1 MLKLDFTIFF
11 RAESKKIISSYKRLI
26 SIRRGVSNDN
36 APHNARSTQLR
47 KGKDHWL
54 IDTGKTKQRGFKS
67 LVRKTRLLIYASGE
81 RHSPRRSKHP
91 RIGTIAKPAPSYRQ
105 LFRWHGHGSEHKKY
119 SGIFGKLPAG
129 SQFPKRFVKEG
140 IRQIK
145 PQIFKEL
152 NGKRV
157 RIKF

>member
-11 RAESKKIISSYKRLI
+11 RAESKKIIASYKKLI
-26 SIRRGVSNDN
+26 TTRRGVLNDD
-36 APHNARSTQLR
+36 APHNAKSTQLR

-54 IDTGKTKQRGFKS
+54 VDTGETKQRGFKS

-81 RHSPRRSKHP
+81 RHSPRRSKNP

-105 LFRWHGHGSEHKKY
+105 LFRWHGHGSKNKEY
-119 SGIFGKLPAG
+119 SGIFVKLPRE
-129 SQFPKRFVKEG
+129 SQFPRRFVMEG
-140 IRQIK
+140 IRQLK

-157 RIKF
+157 RIKL